1 MSLHRLRF
9 TPFTNFTS
17 FTRVAGS
24 HHDRALGSIRSP
36 EGPGRAAG
44 RRRRDLRRS
53 RLRVR
58 GLRPPVAGRLR
69 RQELRVRA
77 GAAGRARHLRQ
88 PEHRRRCH
96 LHQRGPRRVGPGVPG
111 GRRAGRRRP
120 RAGDHD
126 ERDPLLRG
134 AGRRRAGQQGRPLR
148 PGADL
153 AGGGEPGRLPVQLRR
168 PLAHA
173 GGARV
178 HGVADRPR
186 GRVRRLQRRQRDHQ
200 RGPRSRRVDLAAGRG
215 AAGPPDLRQPRG
227 RLDAGP
233 RRACSPWSAPSRWS
247 E

>member
-1 MSLHRLRF
+1 M
-9 TPFTNFTS
+9 
-17 FTRVAGS
+17 FTRES
-24 HHDRALGSIRSP
+24 SHDRALGSIRGPS
-36 EGPGRAAG
+36 GPGRAAG
-44 RRRRDLRRS
+44 RHRRGVRRG

-58 GLRPPVAGRLR
+58 GLRPPLAGWLR

-77 GAAGRARHLRQ
+77 RAAGRAGHLRQ
-88 PEHRRRCH
+88 PEHRRRRD
-96 LHQRGPRRVGPGVPG
+96 LHEQGPRRVRPGVPG

-126 ERDPLLRG
+126 ERHPLLRR

-178 HGVADRPR
+178 HRAADRPR

-200 RGPRSRRVDLAAGRG
+200 RGPRPRRVDLDAGRR
-215 AAGPPDLRQPRG
+215 APRPADLRQPRR

-233 RRACSPWSAPSRWS
+233 GRPARDGRRPGPGPGDHARSPRSRS
-247 E
+247 SRST